1 MTHSYR
7 DEIGIFM
14 ERIRFVIFVKCL
26 CEFSLSLELR
36 LDGCNLFLHSK
47 PEIELQS
54 CHVLARSV
62 VDLFV
67 KMPLDE
73 VHAIATFQNI
83 TLSFKDKV
91 LLKH

>member
-7 DEIGIFM
+7 DEIGIYM
-14 ERIRFVIFVKCL
+14 ERIRFVKFVKCL

-36 LDGCNLFLHSK
+36 LDGCNLFLHLK

-67 KMPLDE
+67 KMPL
-73 VHAIATFQNI
+73 IATFQNI

>member
-36 LDGCNLFLHSK
+36 LDGCNLFLHLK

-73 VHAIATFQNI
+73 ELFMPSL
-83 TLSFKDKV
+83 LSKIFPF
-91 LLKH
+91 LLRINFS

>member
-36 LDGCNLFLHSK
+36 LDGCSLFLHLK

-73 VHAIATFQNI
+73 ASL
-83 TLSFKDKV
+83 LSKILPS
-91 LLKH
+91 LLRIKFS

>member
-36 LDGCNLFLHSK
+36 LDGCNLFLHLK

-67 KMPLDE
+67 KMPL
-73 VHAIATFQNI
+73 IATFQNI